1 MKHCRILLADDH
13 AVVLEGLRRILDRPD
28 FEIVGEARDG
38 AALLKAAAELHPE
51 LIIVDVTM
59 PVLNGIEAARELR
72 KSDLTTKF
80 VFLSMHSEA
89 AYARAALAVGGSV
102 YVLKSSAAEELVDAI
117 HAVLNES
124 PEAIEPLGEKPAS
137 HRAGRREGVRREG
150 LTHRQQEVL
159 QLLAEGR
166 SIKEVAMLLRLS
178 SRTVEFHKYRVMQA
192 LGVRTVAELGAHA
205 AKHGLIE

>member
-1 MKHCRILLADDH
+1 MKRCRILLADDH

-38 AALLKAAAELHPE
+38 VAMLQAAAELRPE
-51 LIIVDVTM
+51 VIIVDVTM
-59 PVLNGIEAARELR
+59 PELNGIEAARELR
-72 KSDLTTKF
+72 KFDHTTKF

-89 AYARAALAVGGSV
+89 AYARAALAVGASA

-117 HAVLNES
+117 DAVLRES
-124 PEAIEPLGEKPAS
+124 PQAVEAADPQAAEK
-137 HRAGRREGVRREG
+137 RARAARVG
-150 LTHRQQEVL
+150 LTRRQHEVL

-166 SIKEVAMLLRLS
+166 SIKEVAMLLHLS
-178 SRTVEFHKYRVMQA
+178 SRTVEFHKYRVMQV
-192 LGVRTVAELGAHA
+192 LGVRTVAALGAHA

>member
-1 MKHCRILLADDH
+1 MKRCRILLADDH

-38 AALLKAAAELHPE
+38 VAMLHAAAELRPE
-51 LIIVDVTM
+51 VIIVDVTM
-59 PVLNGIEAARELR
+59 PELNGIEAARELR
-72 KSDLTTKF
+72 KFDHTTKF

-89 AYARAALAVGGSV
+89 AYARAALAVGASA
-102 YVLKSSAAEELVDAI
+102 YVLKSSAAEELVGAI
-117 HAVLNES
+117 DAVLRDS
-124 PEAIEPLGEKPAS
+124 PQAVETTDPQAAEK
-137 HRAGRREGVRREG
+137 RARAARVG
-150 LTHRQQEVL
+150 LTRRQHEVL

-166 SIKEVAMLLRLS
+166 SIKEVAMLLHLS

>member
-1 MKHCRILLADDH
+1 MKRCRILLADDH

-38 AALLKAAAELHPE
+38 AALLTAAAELHPE

-59 PVLNGIEAARELR
+59 PVLNGIEAARQLR

-80 VFLSMHSEA
+80 VFLSMHSES
-89 AYARAALAVGGSV
+89 AYARAALAVGGSA
-102 YVLKSSAAEELVDAI
+102 YVLKSSAAEELVGAI
-117 HAVLNES
+117 QAVLNES
-124 PEAIEPLGEKPAS
+124 PEMIEKSGSPG
-137 HRAGRREGVRREG
+137 AGKREGMRREG
-150 LTHRQQEVL
+150 LTKRQHEVL

-166 SIKEVAMLLRLS
+166 SIKEVAMLLHLS

>member
-1 MKHCRILLADDH
+1 MKRCRILLADDH
-13 AVVLEGLRRILDRPD
+13 AVVLEGLRRSLDRPD

-38 AALLKAAAELHPE
+38 AALLTAVGELHPE

-59 PVLNGIEAARELR
+59 PGLNGIEAARELR
-72 KSDLTTKF
+72 KSDLTTRF

-89 AYARAALAVGGSV
+89 AYARAALAVGGSA
-102 YVLKSSAAEELVDAI
+102 YVLKSSPPEELVGAI
-117 HAVLNES
+117 QAVLNES
-124 PEAIEPLGEKPAS
+124 PELIERSPGATK
-137 HRAGRREGVRREG
+137 REGTRKEG
-150 LTHRQQEVL
+150 LTKRQQEVL

-166 SIKEVAMLLRLS
+166 SIKEVAMLLHLS
-178 SRTVEFHKYRVMQA
+178 SRTVEFHKYRVMEA

>member
-1 MKHCRILLADDH
+1 MKRCRILLADDH

-38 AALLKAAAELHPE
+38 IAMLQAAEE
-51 LIIVDVTM
+51 LRPDVIIVDVTM
-59 PVLNGIEAARELR
+59 PRLNGIEAARQLR
-72 KSDLTTKF
+72 KSDRTTKF

-89 AYARAALAVGGSV
+89 AYARAALAVGAAA

-117 HAVLNES
+117 DAVLNES
-124 PEAIEPLGEKPAS
+124 APAEATEPKVPERRVRAS
-137 HRAGRREGVRREG
+137 RVG
-150 LTHRQQEVL
+150 LTRRQQEVL

-166 SIKEVAMLLRLS
+166 SIKEVGMLLHLS
-178 SRTVEFHKYRVMQA
+178 SRTVEFHKYRVMQT

-205 AKHGLIE
+205 AKHGLIK

>member
-1 MKHCRILLADDH
+1 MKRCRILLADDH

-38 AALLKAAAELHPE
+38 VAMLQAATELRPE
-51 LIIVDVTM
+51 VIIVDVTM
-59 PVLNGIEAARELR
+59 PEMNGIEAARELR
-72 KSDLTTKF
+72 KFDHTTKF

-89 AYARAALAVGGSV
+89 AYARAALAVGASA
-102 YVLKSSAAEELVDAI
+102 YVLKSSAAEELVGAI
-117 HAVLNES
+117 DAVLRDS
-124 PEAIEPLGEKPAS
+124 PQSVEATDPQAAEK
-137 HRAGRREGVRREG
+137 RARAARVG
-150 LTHRQQEVL
+150 LTRRQHEVL

-166 SIKEVAMLLRLS
+166 SIKEVAMLLHLS
-178 SRTVEFHKYRVMQA
+178 SRTVEFHKYRVMEA

>member
-1 MKHCRILLADDH
+1 MKRCRILLADDH

-38 AALLKAAAELHPE
+38 EALLHAAAELHPE
-51 LIIVDVTM
+51 VVIIDVTM
-59 PVLNGIEAARELR
+59 PVLNGIDAARELR
-72 KSDLTTKF
+72 KSDHVTKF

-89 AYARAALAVGGSV
+89 AYSRAALAVGGSA
-102 YVLKSSAAEELVDAI
+102 YVLKSAAAEELVDAI
-117 HAVLNES
+117 HGVLKQPS
-124 PEAIEPLGEKPAS
+124 AFDKPRS
-137 HRAGRREGVRREG
+137 VDKRSGGRREG
-150 LTHRQQEVL
+150 LTRRQQEVL
-159 QLLAEGR
+159 QLLAAGR

-178 SRTVEFHKYRVMQA
+178 SRTVEFHKYRIMQI

>member
-124 PEAIEPLGEKPAS
+124 PEAIEPLGENR
-137 HRAGRREGVRREG
+137 HRTAREGARGCGGRGSPTGSRKYCNCWRRAAPLKKSRCCCG
-150 LTHRQQEVL
+150 CRR
-159 QLLAEGR
+159 GR
-166 SIKEVAMLLRLS
+166 WSFTSIA
-178 SRTVEFHKYRVMQA
+178 
-192 LGVRTVAELGAHA
+192 
-205 AKHGLIE
+205 

>member
-1 MKHCRILLADDH
+1 MKRCRILLADDH

-38 AALLKAAAELHPE
+38 VAMLHAAAELRPE
-51 LIIVDVTM
+51 VIIVDVTM
-59 PVLNGIEAARELR
+59 PELNGIEAARELR
-72 KSDLTTKF
+72 KFDHTTKF

-89 AYARAALAVGGSV
+89 AYARAALAVGASA
-102 YVLKSSAAEELVDAI
+102 YVLKSSAAEELVGAI
-117 HAVLNES
+117 DAVLRDT
-124 PEAIEPLGEKPAS
+124 PQAVEATDPQAAEK
-137 HRAGRREGVRREG
+137 RARAARVG
-150 LTHRQQEVL
+150 LTRRQHEVL

-166 SIKEVAMLLRLS
+166 SIKEVAMLLHLS

>member
-1 MKHCRILLADDH
+1 MKRCRILLADDH

-38 AALLKAAAELHPE
+38 IAMLQAAEE
-51 LIIVDVTM
+51 LRPDVIIVDVSM
-59 PVLNGIEAARELR
+59 PRLNGIEAARQLR
-72 KSDLTTKF
+72 KSDRITKF

-89 AYARAALAVGGSV
+89 AYARAALAVGASA
-102 YVLKSSAAEELVDAI
+102 YVLKSSAAEELVGAI
-117 HAVLNES
+117 DAVLSES
-124 PEAIEPLGEKPAS
+124 SPAVDATDLPAS
-137 HRAGRREGVRREG
+137 EKRVRTNRVG
-150 LTHRQQEVL
+150 LTRRQQEVL

-166 SIKEVAMLLRLS
+166 SIKEVGMLLHLS

-205 AKHGLIE
+205 AKHGLIK

>member
-1 MKHCRILLADDH
+1 MKRCRILLADDH

-38 AALLKAAAELHPE
+38 VAMLQAAAELRPE
-51 LIIVDVTM
+51 IIIVDVTM
-59 PVLNGIEAARELR
+59 PEMNGIEAARELR
-72 KSDLTTKF
+72 KLDHATKF

-89 AYARAALAVGGSV
+89 AYARAALAVGASA
-102 YVLKSSAAEELVDAI
+102 YVLKSSAAEELVGAI
-117 HAVLNES
+117 DAVLRDS
-124 PEAIEPLGEKPAS
+124 PQAVEASDPQAAEK
-137 HRAGRREGVRREG
+137 RARAARVG
-150 LTHRQQEVL
+150 LTRRQHEVL

-166 SIKEVAMLLRLS
+166 SIKEVAMLLHLS
-178 SRTVEFHKYRVMQA
+178 SRTVEFHKYRVMEA

>member
-1 MKHCRILLADDH
+1 MKRCRILLADDH

-38 AALLKAAAELHPE
+38 AAMLQAATELQPE
-51 LIIVDVTM
+51 VIIVDVTM
-59 PVLNGIEAARELR
+59 PGMNGIEAARELR
-72 KSDLTTKF
+72 KSDHTTKF

-89 AYARAALAVGGSV
+89 AYARAALAVGASA
-102 YVLKSSAAEELVDAI
+102 YVLKSSAAEELVGAI
-117 HAVLNES
+117 DAVLHES
-124 PEAIEPLGEKPAS
+124 PQAVETTDPQAVEKRE
-137 HRAGRREGVRREG
+137 RAGRVG
-150 LTHRQQEVL
+150 LTRRQHEVL

-178 SRTVEFHKYRVMQA
+178 SRTVEFHKYRVMET

-205 AKHGLIE
+205 AKRGLIE

>member
-1 MKHCRILLADDH
+1 MKRCRILLADDH

-38 AALLKAAAELHPE
+38 VAMLRAAQQLRPE
-51 LIIVDVTM
+51 VIIVDVTM
-59 PVLNGIEAARELR
+59 PELNGIEAARQLR
-72 KSDLTTKF
+72 KSDHTTKF

-89 AYARAALAVGGSV
+89 AYARAALAVGASA
-102 YVLKSSAAEELVDAI
+102 YVLKSSAAEELVGAI
-117 HAVLNES
+117 QAVLEES
-124 PEAIEPLGEKPAS
+124 PAAFGAAMPETFAK
-137 HRAGRREGVRREG
+137 RAGGSRAG
-150 LTHRQQEVL
+150 LTRRQHEVL

-166 SIKEVAMLLRLS
+166 SIKEVAMLLHLS
-178 SRTVEFHKYRVMQA
+178 SRTVEFHKYRVMQM

>member
-1 MKHCRILLADDH
+1 MKRCRILLADDH

-38 AALLKAAAELHPE
+38 VAMLQAAAELRPE
-51 LIIVDVTM
+51 IIIVDVTM
-59 PVLNGIEAARELR
+59 PEMNGIEAARELR
-72 KSDLTTKF
+72 KLDHTTKF

-89 AYARAALAVGGSV
+89 AYARAALAVGASA
-102 YVLKSSAAEELVDAI
+102 YVLKSSAAEELVGAI
-117 HAVLNES
+117 DAVLRDS
-124 PEAIEPLGEKPAS
+124 PQAVEASDPQAAEK
-137 HRAGRREGVRREG
+137 RARAARVG
-150 LTHRQQEVL
+150 LTRRQHEVL

-166 SIKEVAMLLRLS
+166 SIKEVAMLLHLS
-178 SRTVEFHKYRVMQA
+178 SRTVEFHKYRVMEA

>member
-1 MKHCRILLADDH
+1 MKRFRILLADDH

-28 FEIVGEARDG
+28 FEIIGEARDG
-38 AALLKAAAELHPE
+38 AGMLDAAAELHPE

-59 PVLNGIEAARELR
+59 PVMNGIEAARELR
-72 KSDLTTKF
+72 KSDHVTKF

-89 AYARAALAVGGSV
+89 AYSRAALEVGGSA
-102 YVLKSSAAEELVDAI
+102 YVLKSSAPEELVDAI
-117 HAVLNES
+117 HSVLNQS
-124 PEAIEPLGEKPAS
+124 PEVFDTP
-137 HRAGRREGVRREG
+137 RRNVDKRSGARREG
-150 LTHRQQEVL
+150 LTRRQQEVL

-178 SRTVEFHKYRVMQA
+178 SRTVEFHKYRVMQI

-205 AKHGLIE
+205 AKRGLIE

>member
-1 MKHCRILLADDH
+1 MKRCRILLADDH

-38 AALLKAAAELHPE
+38 VAMLHAAAELRPAV
-51 LIIVDVTM
+51 IIVDVTM
-59 PVLNGIEAARELR
+59 PELNGIEAARELR
-72 KSDLTTKF
+72 KFDHTTKF

-89 AYARAALAVGGSV
+89 AYARAALAVGASA
-102 YVLKSSAAEELVDAI
+102 YVLKSSAAEELVGAI
-117 HAVLNES
+117 DAVLRDS
-124 PEAIEPLGEKPAS
+124 PQAVETTDPQAAEK
-137 HRAGRREGVRREG
+137 RARAARVG
-150 LTHRQQEVL
+150 LTRRQHEVL

-166 SIKEVAMLLRLS
+166 SIKEVAMLLHLS

>member
-1 MKHCRILLADDH
+1 MKRCRILLADDH

-38 AALLKAAAELHPE
+38 VAMLKAAAELRPE
-51 LIIVDVTM
+51 VIIVDVSM
-59 PVLNGIEAARELR
+59 PELNGIEAARKLR
-72 KSDLTTKF
+72 KFDNTTKF

-89 AYARAALAVGGSV
+89 AYARAALAVGASA
-102 YVLKSSAAEELVDAI
+102 YVLKSSAAEELVGAI
-117 HAVLNES
+117 DAVLRES
-124 PEAIEPLGEKPAS
+124 PQAVEATEPQAAEK
-137 HRAGRREGVRREG
+137 RARAARVG
-150 LTHRQQEVL
+150 LTRRQHEVL

-166 SIKEVAMLLRLS
+166 SIKEVAMLLHLS